1 MTLRGLQDSAGAYPA
16 YIIRYRR
23 GPGAG
28 PLEAQ
33 FPAPAGPDS
42 LMARGDAAFR
52 AHLQPAFDAAAAAF
66 AAAFAAASGGGG
78 GTDPDAPAVSL
89 PAAAAGPAAA
99 SPPPQS
105 PGIPTAAAAA
115 AGAAAVIELTGESD

>member
-1 MTLRGLQDSAGAYPA
+1 VTLWGLQDSASACPA

-23 GPGAG
+23 EPGAG

-42 LMARGDAAFR
+42 LMARGEAAFR

-66 AAAFAAASGGGG
+66 AAAAAAAALAAGGGG
-78 GTDPDAPAVSL
+78 AAGRGGGAADEGGAGPDAAAV
-89 PAAAAGPAAA
+89 PAAAA
-99 SPPPQS
+99 
-105 PGIPTAAAAA
+105 
-115 AGAAAVIELTGESD
+115 VIDLTGESD